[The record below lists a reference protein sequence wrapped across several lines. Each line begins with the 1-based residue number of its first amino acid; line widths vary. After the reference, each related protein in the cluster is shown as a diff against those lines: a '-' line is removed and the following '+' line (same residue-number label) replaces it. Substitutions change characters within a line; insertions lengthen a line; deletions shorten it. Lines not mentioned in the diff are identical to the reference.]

1 VVGPFEVGVWK
12 HIRKGWGVFFRYFL
26 DMKWG
31 IEPRIVFGLIY
42 GGMTFFF
49 FFYLLIKKKYILW
62 ESAIEGIFS
71 GI

>member
-49 FFYLLIKKKYILW
+49 FSLLIKKKYMLW